1 MSNLAEAGEN
11 DNVPYPM
18 DPEPADS
25 TETEAPL
32 ALMEDDD
39 AEDQPATVGPAISED
54 EPIELGPV
62 AADVD
67 PPSDEGGPDD
77 FDMQEPQADRQPQTP
92 AGMQPGAFPI
102 SQAPSQRSPLEN
114 MSGMLG
120 TDMQTP
126 DFRSQ
131 IRDIMDPAFRDM
143 SFEFQRQLNE
153 AVADVTNGMEHRHLV

>member
-1 MSNLAEAGEN
+1 
-11 DNVPYPM
+11 M
-18 DPEPADS
+18 DPEPKDS
-25 TETEAPL
+25 METEESPSVR
-32 ALMEDDD
+32 MEDQD

-54 EPIELGPV
+54 ESTELRAV

-67 PPSDEGGPDD
+67 PPADDEGPAD
-77 FDMQEPQADRQPQTP
+77 FDMLEPQSDRQPQQP
-92 AGMQPGAFPI
+92 GGMQPGSFPI

-131 IRDIMDPAFRDM
+131 IRDILDPAFRDIA
-143 SFEFQRQLNE
+143 FDFQRQLNE
-153 AVADVTNGMEHRHLV
+153 ATADVTNAMEHRHLI

>member
-1 MSNLAEAGEN
+1 
-11 DNVPYPM
+11 M

-25 TETEAPL
+25 IGEAP
-32 ALMEDDD
+32 AAQEDEAD
-39 AEDQPATVGPAISED
+39 AEDQSADVGPAIPESESVD
-54 EPIELGPV
+54 LQAI

-67 PPSDEGGPDD
+67 PPPEADEPADLELQPPG
-77 FDMQEPQADRQPQTP
+77 FDRQPQQP
-92 AGMQPGAFPI
+92 AGMQPGAFPV

-143 SFEFQRQLNE
+143 AFDFNRQLQE
-153 AVADVTNGMEHRHLV
+153 AVADVTNGMEHRHLI